1 MNLLADEN
9 IPASIVRALLDDGHD
24 VVWIR
29 NEAPGIPDIEVLHL
43 AHRKNRIIL
52 TFDKDFGELA
62 VRDRVAP
69 CRGIILVR
77 VFQKTPL
84 DLAGYLRDIIRSRQ
98 DWDGHFSGIEDERI
112 RMRPLS
118 P

>member
-9 IPASIVRALLDDGHD
+9 IPVSIVRALLEDRHD
-24 VVWIR
+24 VMWVR
-29 NEAPGIPDIEVLHL
+29 DESPGVPDIEVLQL

-62 VRDRVAP
+62 IRDQVAP
-69 CRGIILVR
+69 CPGIILVR
-77 VFQKTPL
+77 VFKKTPP
-84 DLAGYLRDIIRSRQ
+84 DLARYIRDVIGSRQ
-98 DWDGHFSGIEDERI
+98 DWAGHFSVIEDERI

-118 P
+118 R